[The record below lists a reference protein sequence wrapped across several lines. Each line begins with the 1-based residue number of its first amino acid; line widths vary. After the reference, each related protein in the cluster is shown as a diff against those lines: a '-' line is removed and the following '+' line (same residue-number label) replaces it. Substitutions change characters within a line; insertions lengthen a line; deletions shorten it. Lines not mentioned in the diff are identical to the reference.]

1 MANQKISA
9 LTALTG
15 ANVDFAADVL
25 AIVDTSAAATKKILA
40 GELLPPGM
48 VVPYAGTTAPG
59 GWILCFGQTVSQAT
73 FPALYLIL
81 GTTYGSD
88 AGGNFTLPDLRG
100 RAVFGDDNMGGSTA
114 SRVTAASGITGT
126 TLGAT
131 GGNELTQA
139 HTHGVEG
146 LLNGSAFGASVFAG
160 NGAGVQS
167 ASYGGG
173 SSQNM
178 PPTIILNYIIKT

>member
-48 VVPYAGTTAPG
+48 VIPYAGTTAPG

-88 AGGNFTLPDLRG
+88 AGGLFTLPDLRG

-114 SRVTAASGITGT
+114 GRVTAASGITGT

-131 GGNELTQA
+131 GGNELLQA
-139 HTHGVEG
+139 HTHDIASQALGTG
-146 LLNGSAFGASVFAG
+146 PGSGHFIG
-160 NGAGVQS
+160 GAGTDVT
-167 ASYGGG
+167 ASTGGG

-178 PPTIILNYIIKT
+178 PPAIILSYIIKF